1 MLNILAKLLKKEM
14 CSLSDI
20 LAKYRAGY
28 LGGRK
33 INVKYSRTTAGT
45 ALERGS
51 VVTEAGKLVTG
62 ADEASYVVSQPVT
75 AEDTVAT
82 VYASGMFNA
91 EHMIVGESDTV
102 AAHAAQ
108 LRDKNIYLTSE
119 M

>member
-1 MLNILAKLLKKEM
+1 MAIRE
-14 CSLSDI
+14 
-20 LAKYRAGY
+20 
-28 LGGRK
+28 
-33 INVKYSRTTAGT
+33 NVKGVSYDGLIGGTEVPIIEKNISITAGT

-75 AEDTVAT
+75 AEDPVAT

-108 LRDKNIYLTSE
+108 FRDKNIYLTSE

>member
-1 MLNILAKLLKKEM
+1 MAIRE
-14 CSLSDI
+14 
-20 LAKYRAGY
+20 
-28 LGGRK
+28 
-33 INVKYSRTTAGT
+33 NVKGVSYDGLIGGTEVPIIEKNISITAGT

-82 VYASGMFNA
+82 VYVSGMFNA

>member
-1 MLNILAKLLKKEM
+1 MAIRE
-14 CSLSDI
+14 
-20 LAKYRAGY
+20 
-28 LGGRK
+28 
-33 INVKYSRTTAGT
+33 NVKGVSYDGLIGGTEVPIIEKNISIIAGT

>member
-1 MLNILAKLLKKEM
+1 MAIRE
-14 CSLSDI
+14 
-20 LAKYRAGY
+20 
-28 LGGRK
+28 
-33 INVKYSRTTAGT
+33 NVKGVSYDGLIGGTEVPIIEKNISITAGT

-75 AEDTVAT
+75 AEDTGAT

>member
-1 MLNILAKLLKKEM
+1 MAIRE
-14 CSLSDI
+14 
-20 LAKYRAGY
+20 
-28 LGGRK
+28 
-33 INVKYSRTTAGT
+33 NVKGVSYDGLIGGTEVPIIEKNISITAGT

-62 ADEASYVVSQPVT
+62 ADEASYVVSQPEI

>member
-1 MLNILAKLLKKEM
+1 MAIRE
-14 CSLSDI
+14 
-20 LAKYRAGY
+20 
-28 LGGRK
+28 
-33 INVKYSRTTAGT
+33 NVKGVSYDGLIGGTEVPIIEKNISITAGT

-108 LRDKNIYLTSE
+108 LRDKNIYLTSD

>member
-1 MLNILAKLLKKEM
+1 MAIRE
-14 CSLSDI
+14 
-20 LAKYRAGY
+20 
-28 LGGRK
+28 
-33 INVKYSRTTAGT
+33 NVKGVSYDGLIGGTEVPIIEKNISITAGT

>member
-1 MLNILAKLLKKEM
+1 MAIRE
-14 CSLSDI
+14 
-20 LAKYRAGY
+20 
-28 LGGRK
+28 
-33 INVKYSRTTAGT
+33 NVKGVSYDGLIGGTEVPIIEKNISITAGT

-108 LRDKNIYLTSE
+108 LRNKNIYLTSE

>member
-1 MLNILAKLLKKEM
+1 MAIRENVNGVSYDGLIGGTEVPIIEKNI
-14 CSLSDI
+14 SI
-20 LAKYRAGY
+20 
-28 LGGRK
+28 
-33 INVKYSRTTAGT
+33 TAGT